1 MTNRERVITSL
12 KHKQPD
18 KVPYNISFTQQ
29 AHAKMAAFY
38 GDPDFE
44 EKLGNCSIEMDTKPA
59 NSWKEIKKGFWQDQF
74 GVLWDRTLDK
84 DIGVVSN
91 VLITPENIDA
101 YRFPDADD
109 PSRYARY
116 DKLIKENPDKFI
128 VAQLGFS
135 LFERAWAL
143 AGMENLFV
151 YMISEP
157 EFVHNLMDKILDF
170 NLKIIK
176 NAARHNI
183 DCIHFG
189 DDWGSQTGLLMG
201 KKLWDEFIRPR
212 IKQLYGEVKK
222 NGKYVSIHSCGDV
235 KELFPDLI
243 ECGLD
248 IFNPFQPE
256 VIDVFEAKKQYGNSL
271 TFYGGISTQQT
282 LPYGTVEQVK
292 DEVKRILDVVGP
304 WGTES
309 I

>member
-1 MTNRERVITSL
+1 
-12 KHKQPD
+12 
-18 KVPYNISFTQQ
+18 
-29 AHAKMAAFY
+29 
-38 GDPDFE
+38 
-44 EKLGNCSIEMDTKPA
+44 
-59 NSWKEIKKGFWQDQF
+59 
-74 GVLWDRTLDK
+74 
-84 DIGVVSN
+84 
-91 VLITPENIDA
+91 
-101 YRFPDADD
+101 
-109 PSRYARY
+109 
-116 DKLIKENPDKFI
+116 
-128 VAQLGFS
+128 
-135 LFERAWAL
+135 
-143 AGMENLFV
+143 
-151 YMISEP
+151 
-157 EFVHNLMDKILDF
+157 
-170 NLKIIK
+170 
-176 NAARHNI
+176 
-183 DCIHFG
+183 
-189 DDWGSQTGLLMG
+189 MG